1 MFSAHKPA
9 LDLVKV
15 VRDPDED
22 AGAVSAVVVRGARAA
37 VLHPGGERLRVLEDG
52 VRRPA
57 VDVDDEAHAARV
69 PLVEGVVETLLQ
81 RVGRA
86 GGVERHLDGRGRLRS
101 IGVDLEDRESG
112 GLDFSLLWDSY
123 SVKSEM
129 KISVLN

>member
-1 MFSAHKPA
+1 MW
-9 LDLVKV
+9 
-15 VRDPDED
+15 DPDED

-37 VLHPGGERLRVLEDG
+37 VLHPRGERLRVLEDG

-86 GGVERHLDGRGRLRS
+86 GGVERHLEGRGR
-101 IGVDLEDRESG
+101 
-112 GLDFSLLWDSY
+112 
-123 SVKSEM
+123 
-129 KISVLN
+129 